1 MSSQTNQPIDPDN
14 YLDIQQLQIGLHICL
29 DMAWVDHNFRS
40 SNFTIKS
47 EAQINTLRLMK
58 LDKVRYD
65 PLKSLVEPLPKT
77 DENIVDN
84 IASNA
89 KSRINRP
96 LNSDQLKLEVPDTE
110 VPDTEV
116 PKPGKT
122 KPERVAQ
129 IKLHRESAIRVEK
142 QFSAAAN
149 TVKSIGTDIFSQPD
163 RTVNEASE
171 LIRKL
176 SSSMG
181 ADMDVAIHVMHEKA
195 GTKEIY
201 YHALNTVVL
210 CLMVGRNMELSAN
223 DLHMLGLGALF
234 HDIGTLDLPSSILLK
249 KEPLTTAEVSFY
261 QQHCNYGVKIG
272 MQALLPEE
280 VIEIIQNHHEHIDG
294 SGYPNGLIGGGS
306 ENARIVGLVSAYDD
320 LCNQNNTAKSLTPH
334 AALSMMFSLNRG
346 KYDVEILNT
355 FIRCMG
361 VYPPGTLAVLSNGM
375 TCIVTSVNYDNPLR
389 PIVLVYDAAIPKKEA
404 IVLDLEKET
413 DISIANPIE
422 QSTLSNE
429 VLDYLSPRSRFV

>member
-1 MSSQTNQPIDPDN
+1 MHPPMNHPIDPDY
-14 YLDIQQLQIGLHICL
+14 YLDINQLQIGIHICL

-47 EAQINTLRLMK
+47 EAQLNTLRLMK
-58 LDKVRYD
+58 LGKVRYD

-77 DENIVDN
+77 DKNTVAN
-84 IASNA
+84 VVSNA
-89 KSRINRP
+89 NVYILRP
-96 LNSDQLKLEVPDTE
+96 LNFDELKLEALGTE
-110 VPDTEV
+110 VS
-116 PKPGKT
+116 KPGKT
-122 KPERVAQ
+122 KPERVAH
-129 IKLHRESAIRVEK
+129 IKQQRESAIRVEK

-149 TVKSIGTDIFSQPD
+149 TVKSIDADIFSQPD

-195 GTKEIY
+195 GTEEVY

-210 CLMVGRNMELSAN
+210 CLMVGRNMELSAH

-249 KEPLTTAEVSFY
+249 KEALTTAEVSFY
-261 QQHCNYGVKIG
+261 QQHCNYGIKIG
-272 MQALLPEE
+272 RQALLPDE

-294 SGYPNGLIGGGS
+294 RGYPNGIVGGGS
-306 ENARIVGLVSAYDD
+306 VNARIVALVSAYDD
-320 LCNQNNTAKSLTPH
+320 LCNQNNTSKSLTPH
-334 AALSMMFSLNRG
+334 AALSVMFSHNRG

-361 VYPPGTLAVLSNGM
+361 VYPPGTLAMLSNGM
-375 TCIVTSVNYDNPLR
+375 TCIVTSVNYNNPLR

-404 IVLDLEKET
+404 ILFDLEKEP

-422 QSTLSNE
+422 QSALSKE
-429 VLDYLSPRSRFV
+429 ALDYLSPRSRFI